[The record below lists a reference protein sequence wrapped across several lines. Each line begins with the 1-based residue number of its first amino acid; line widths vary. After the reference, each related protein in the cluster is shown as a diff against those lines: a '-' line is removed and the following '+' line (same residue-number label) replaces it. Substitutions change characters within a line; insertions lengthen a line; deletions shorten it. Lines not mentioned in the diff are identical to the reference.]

1 MFGKEEKEKKKKK
14 KKKLKGQMGTH
25 KKKGFSLSK
34 RKKKSLVKFKS
45 VEKGQYEVLIAHRKK

>member
-1 MFGKEEKEKKKKK
+1 MEGKEKKKK
-14 KKKLKGQMGTH
+14 KKKLKGKMGTH

-45 VEKGQYEVLIAHRKK
+45 MEKGQCEVLIAHRKK